1 MTTSPAVFPAAEE
14 SDAERRRRD
23 ISRDPRY
30 GHYARIPERV
40 CRCLEYFGLA
50 FDRAE
55 VAERLRAYY
64 LFIGVADD
72 AIDAGSVHA
81 GAEILR
87 RLVTATP
94 ELGFDGRARAPA
106 LDEGARPSGAVEV
119 ATEALRRHVGAGAHP
134 SLSERLGELYG
145 AVVREREAET
155 MSAYVAARGAVGHL
169 TAEVSY
175 LLVGPLL
182 AGGGREDARR
192 FLTKV
197 GAVGCLLD
205 SVIDLRSDE
214 RLGLLGFSPTL
225 KDRLL
230 LAART
235 LFAGSAVLLGH
246 PRLVGLFLE
255 AALDDLR
262 DRLAARAAP
271 PQTDPAE
278 EVKGA
283 RVCERAA

>member
-1 MTTSPAVFPAAEE
+1 MTTPPAVPPDEEAE
-14 SDAERRRRD
+14 AERRYRD

-40 CRCLEYFGLA
+40 CRCLDYFGLA
-50 FDRAE
+50 FDRAA

-72 AIDAGSVHA
+72 AIDAGSVRA
-81 GAEILR
+81 GADILR
-87 RLVTATP
+87 QLTAV
-94 ELGFDGRARAPA
+94 APA
-106 LDEGARPSGAVEV
+106 FGFGEGARPCAAAPVEI
-119 ATEALRRHVGAGAHP
+119 ATEALRRHVGADAQAA
-134 SLSERLGELYG
+134 LRERLEELYG
-145 AVVREREAET
+145 AVVRERESCS
-155 MSAYVAARGAVGHL
+155 MRAYVGARKAVGHL

-175 LLVGPLL
+175 LLIGPLL
-182 AGGGREDARR
+182 SGGAREEVCR
-192 FLTKV
+192 FLSKV
-197 GAVGCLLD
+197 GEVGCLLD

-225 KDRLL
+225 RDRLR

-235 LFAGSAVLLGH
+235 LVEGGGVLLRH
-246 PRLVGLFLE
+246 PRLLGLFLE
-255 AALDDLR
+255 AAADDLL

-271 PQTDPAE
+271 PPDPAG